1 MVMRTGCRQRQR
13 CRPGQ
18 TMDSRSPPGRG
29 GEAGGART
37 VALDSEAVRG
47 RWQLDEWLFSA
58 SFDGDSGSW
67 LLLHVEEVTMV
78 RFPSLVYDNGG

>member
-1 MVMRTGCRQRQR
+1 
-13 CRPGQ
+13 
-18 TMDSRSPPGRG
+18 
-29 GEAGGART
+29 